1 VKRIGF
7 HPEAR
12 RDLTQAAERYAA
24 AQTELGRQFY
34 HHIDGLLTDITHAP
48 GVFRVFQPPQVR
60 RHFKRR
66 FPYAVVYVERPEEIW
81 VLAVMHFKQAEGY
94 WLHRL
99 A

>member
-1 VKRIGF
+1 MKRIGF

-12 RDLTQAAERYAA
+12 RDLTQAAEWYAA
-24 AQTELGRQFY
+24 VQPELGQQFY
-34 HHIDGLLTDITHAP
+34 RHIEGLIVDIARAP
-48 GVFRVFQPPQVR
+48 GMFRVFQPPQVR
-60 RHFKRR
+60 RHFQRR

-94 WLHRL
+94 WRHRL